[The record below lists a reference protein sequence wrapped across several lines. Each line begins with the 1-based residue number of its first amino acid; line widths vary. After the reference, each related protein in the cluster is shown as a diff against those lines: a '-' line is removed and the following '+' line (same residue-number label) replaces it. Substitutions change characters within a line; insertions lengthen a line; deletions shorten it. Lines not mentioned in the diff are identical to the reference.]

1 MTPET
6 PRTTTPLESESLLVT
21 GPCVRKTLLLD
32 PEEEEE
38 EEEAV
43 KKNEDTSE
51 TWQANLSQHYRIK
64 RRLLSEKKIELSAR
78 DVKEGWILATTE
90 RADAEVISSSL
101 VL

>member
-1 MTPET
+1 
-6 PRTTTPLESESLLVT
+6 
-21 GPCVRKTLLLD
+21 LLLY

-43 KKNEDTSE
+43 EEKEDTSE

-64 RRLLSEKKIELSAR
+64 KTLLSEKKIELSAR
-78 DVKEGWILATTE
+78 DVKEGWIVATTE
-90 RADAEVISSSL
+90 RADAEVISSRL